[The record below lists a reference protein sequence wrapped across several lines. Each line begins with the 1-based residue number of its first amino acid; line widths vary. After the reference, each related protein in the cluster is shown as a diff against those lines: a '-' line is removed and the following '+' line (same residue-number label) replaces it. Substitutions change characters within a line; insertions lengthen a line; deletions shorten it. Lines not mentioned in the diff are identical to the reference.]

1 MSRQRGQK
9 PSSGLIAG
17 ALTVV
22 LALAVSLAGLEAIV
36 RVLDGVGFG
45 ARNYVADRLSLL
57 ASAYPSVYHPQLGYV
72 PEPDYDGT
80 ANAWNTR
87 VTIDSASLR
96 QNAPDRP
103 VPTPVAVL
111 AAGDSYTSGGAVSDG
126 ETWPAKLPGLPGT
139 GRASGWD
146 RMGSDV
152 E

>member
-80 ANAWNTR
+80 ANAWR
-87 VTIDSASLR
+87 SDEHKSELQSLMR
-96 QNAPDRP
+96 ISY
-103 VPTPVAVL
+103 AVFCL
-111 AAGDSYTSGGAVSDG
+111 KKKKQYI
-126 ETWPAKLPGLPGT
+126 
-139 GRASGWD
+139 
-146 RMGSDV
+146 
-152 E
+152 

>member
-72 PEPDYDGT
+72 PEPASDGT
-80 ANAWNTR
+80 AHAWNHRDTSE
-87 VTIDSASLR
+87 SASSRRTRPAR
-96 QNAPDRP
+96 QGPQP
-103 VPTPVAVL
+103 
-111 AAGDSYTSGGAVSDG
+111 GAVRG
-126 ETWPAKLPGLPGT
+126 
-139 GRASGWD
+139 
-146 RMGSDV
+146 
-152 E
+152 